1 MHLNRVAYPSTE
13 TIVIIILEESIIA
26 LALLGV
32 MVSA

>member
-1 MHLNRVAYPSTE
+1 M
-13 TIVIIILEESIIA
+13 IVIIILEESIIA